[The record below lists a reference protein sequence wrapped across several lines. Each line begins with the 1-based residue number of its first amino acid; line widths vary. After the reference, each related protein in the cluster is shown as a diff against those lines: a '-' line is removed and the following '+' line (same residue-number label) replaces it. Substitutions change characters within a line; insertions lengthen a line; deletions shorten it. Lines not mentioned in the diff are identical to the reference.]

1 MKIPFFSLTLVSNRI
16 KFYIYSSRHKKA
28 LLRMPIQNSWYIE
41 GRVLLTELIG
51 DVTVDEMVISSQQ
64 GTAIIE
70 SGTAPV
76 YNLVD
81 VTRLG
86 HFPLKL
92 NDLRQVFSQ
101 GTSEK
106 LEWVFLIGL
115 QNVVVKFL
123 ATTFVQLMKR
133 NYLLVNTVEDALQ
146 AIDKL
151 EKGGIAR
158 K

>member
-1 MKIPFFSLTLVSNRI
+1 M
-16 KFYIYSSRHKKA
+16 
-28 LLRMPIQNSWYIE
+28 
-41 GRVLLTELIG
+41 
-51 DVTVDEMVISSQQ
+51 
-64 GTAIIE
+64 
-70 SGTAPV
+70 
-76 YNLVD
+76 D